1 MPDIGNGV
9 VTTMYRHFGIAKHNL
24 TVPYKG
30 SVGCKLQLGRVF
42 ELRGMVSGSKRF
54 HLNLKHNEDTV
65 ALHVNP
71 RIEDNLLVLNS
82 YEKSEWQEE
91 LRVENLSIVPN
102 KPFVITIL
110 VDAEDYKIAVNGEHQ
125 LSFKHRVDF
134 HKVNRIEVSGG
145 SGLVISELEERDD
158 PRSLLEHAS
167 KISADPDS
175 TDGQVASL
183 SGHQKSVEVLH
194 NPPVPFVK
202 ELENLKPGLRISI
215 SAKPTRTAHRFHI
228 NLCDKA
234 SDGNILFHLNP
245 RFDQQYVALNS
256 KQNGSWTTEEGIQN
270 FQFSQG
276 VHFDLTMLIT
286 EQEVTVS
293 FNRKHFTDFKHRLK
307 NVQVFKFLV
316 IEGDVVISSIRLHKA

>member
-1 MPDIGNGV
+1 
-9 VTTMYRHFGIAKHNL
+9 MYRHFGVAKHNL
-24 TVPYKG
+24 PVPYKG
-30 SVGCKLQLGRVF
+30 SVGCKVQVGRVF
-42 ELRGMVSGSKRF
+42 ELRGIVTGSKCF
-54 HLNLKHNEDTV
+54 HFNLKHNEETV

-71 RIEDNLLVLNS
+71 RLEDNQLILNS
-82 YEKSEWQEE
+82 YEKSDWQKEV
-91 LRVENLSIVPN
+91 RVDDLSIVPN

-110 VDAEDYKIAVNGEHQ
+110 VDTEDYKIAVNGEHQ
-125 LSFKHRVDF
+125 YCFKHRIDF
-134 HKVNRIEVSGG
+134 HKVNRIEVAGG
-145 SGLVISELEERDD
+145 SGLIISELEERDD
-158 PRSLLEHAS
+158 PRPYLEQAS
-167 KISADPDS
+167 KCPLDQR
-175 TDGQVASL
+175 DGGDVVDGAVALVSEV
-183 SGHQKSVEVLH
+183 QKGVEVLH

-202 ELENLKPGLRISI
+202 ELENLKPGLKISI

-234 SDGNILFHLNP
+234 CDGNILFHLNP

-256 KQNGSWTTEEGIQN
+256 KQNGSWTTEEGIQD

-276 VHFDLTMLIT
+276 VHFDLTMLIS

-307 NVQVFKFLV
+307 HIQAFRFIV